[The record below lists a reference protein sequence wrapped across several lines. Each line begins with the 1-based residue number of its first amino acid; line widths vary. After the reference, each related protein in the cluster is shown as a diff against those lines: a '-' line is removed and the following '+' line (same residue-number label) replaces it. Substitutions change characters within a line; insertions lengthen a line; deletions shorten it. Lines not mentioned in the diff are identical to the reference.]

1 MCIATTFIA
10 ACSHL
15 ELRPRPPNIIYAL
28 VRGVRTLGHKRQRT
42 MGAPALLPSVP
53 ADPESPQQ
61 IRLAFTNYR

>member
-1 MCIATTFIA
+1 MCIATSFIA

-53 ADPESPQQ
+53 ADP
-61 IRLAFTNYR
+61 